1 MKYQLCRNPV
11 EARTD
16 GYVGSITT
24 QHDSDYQNMLENC
37 KRHNKGVRE
46 VSRKYGRVIGKLMR
60 VRLMGRGPRVE
71 AALKFRGYARSYD
84 SYLPLGLAESFDV
97 YYSIDYNATHE
108 LGREFELGM
117 TPGQLKKY
125 DAARNEVW
133 KLELEGRMAK
143 RLREYG

>member
-16 GYVGSITT
+16 GYIGSITT

-37 KRHNKGVRE
+37 KRHNKSVRE
-46 VSRKYGRVIGKLMR
+46 VSRRYGRVIGKLMR

-97 YYSIDYNATHE
+97 YYSIDYSATHE
-108 LGREFELGM
+108 LGRELDLCM
-117 TPGQLKKY
+117 SPGQLRKY
-125 DAARNEVW
+125 DAARDAVFRM
-133 KLELEGRMAK
+133 ELEAKMAK
-143 RLREYG
+143 RMKEFE

>member
-1 MKYQLCRNPV
+1 MDR
-11 EARTD
+11 
-16 GYVGSITT
+16 
-24 QHDSDYQNMLENC
+24 
-37 KRHNKGVRE
+37 
-46 VSRKYGRVIGKLMR
+46 
-60 VRLMGRGPRVE
+60 RVE

-97 YYSIDYNATHE
+97 YYSIDYSATHE

-143 RLREYG
+143 RLKEYGQ

>member
-1 MKYQLCRNPV
+1 MKYQLCRNPE

-46 VSRKYGRVIGKLMR
+46 VSRKHNRVIGQLMR

-71 AALKFRGYARSYD
+71 AAKKFRGYARSYD

-97 YYSIDYNATHE
+97 YYSTDYSATHE
-108 LGREFELGM
+108 LHRELDLCM
-117 TPGQLKKY
+117 SPGQLKKY

-133 KLELEGRMAK
+133 KMELEAKMAK
-143 RLREYG
+143 RLRDHG